1 MILYGYYMIR
11 RMVNSDWKNWTI
23 GFPYYDDID
32 DPDYIR
38 DRLEL
43 FRTNG
48 NGWWWNA
55 PSKQK
60 KEPINKRRRRS
71 NNVKINKDQ

>member
-1 MILYGYYMIR
+1 MKTI
-11 RMVNSDWKNWTI
+11 NSDWKNWTI
-23 GFPYYDDID
+23 GFPYCDDID

>member
-1 MILYGYYMIR
+1 
-11 RMVNSDWKNWTI
+11 MVNSDWKNWTI

-43 FRTNG
+43 FRANG
-48 NGWWWNA
+48 NGWWWKA
-55 PSKQK
+55 PFRRK
-60 KEPINKRRRRS
+60 KEPIRKRKRRS

>member
-1 MILYGYYMIR
+1 MKTI
-11 RMVNSDWKNWTI
+11 NSDWKNWTI
-23 GFPYYDDID
+23 GFPYSDDID

-55 PSKQK
+55 PSKAKDRKIYAK
-60 KEPINKRRRRS
+60 KRKRRRS